1 MCWKKY
7 HHWSGP
13 KDFKSNKSNAL
24 KRSLIVDMYK
34 TCEGQGDPTCFKDII
49 MMPQK
54 PLQYVDTGHCI
65 AVSKIL
71 LKFIRTMD
79 HSGTADMVL
88 LSFKVN
94 DRRIYISKLSFTL
107 SKVKTICFE
116 LNTFFY

>member
-94 DRRIYISKLSFTL
+94 GRKRYIKIVVYT
-107 SKVKTICFE
+107 
-116 LNTFFY
+116 Y